1 MFEKIKGL
9 ENAEQKLK
17 EWREKI
23 YQEIKDRGDEI
34 LNDNSR
40 IVIVGENEY
49 IISKLIYTKQ
59 MIEDL
64 KNFKYIDAAEEERKL
79 IKEFE
84 MLNSFK
90 G

>member
-17 EWREKI
+17 EWQEKA
-23 YQEIKDRGDEI
+23 YQDIKNKGDEV
-34 LNDNSR
+34 LRDDSHV
-40 IVIVGENEY
+40 VIVGEDEY